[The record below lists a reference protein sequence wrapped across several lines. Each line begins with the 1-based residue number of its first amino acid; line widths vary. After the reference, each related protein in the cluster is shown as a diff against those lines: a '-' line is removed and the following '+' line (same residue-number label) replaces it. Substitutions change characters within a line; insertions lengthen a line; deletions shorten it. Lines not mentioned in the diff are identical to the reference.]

1 MCVTS
6 QASTEP
12 IQEAKPLA
20 PDDNGPMADQATR
33 LFVLFGELLL
43 MLVLM
48 LALRW
53 TFGTGNQH
61 PVPRVPD
68 PDDPTGDGLL
78 QEVSRVPTQ
87 TAAEVLRRGSA
98 GPASGPPSA
107 TPTAATGCSCSP
119 TTWSRRSWYSA
130 SRTAEPGLKT
140 P

>member
-20 PDDNGPMADQATR
+20 ADDNGPMADQATR
-33 LFVLFGELLL
+33 LFVLFGGLLL

-61 PVPRVPD
+61 PAPRVPD

-87 TAAEVLRRGSA
+87 TAAEVLRSRLGRA
-98 GPASGPPSA
+98 GIRATIGHTDSGYRLLVFADDLVPAKLVLSQSD
-107 TPTAATGCSCSP
+107 S
-119 TTWSRRSWYSA
+119 
-130 SRTAEPGLKT
+130 
-140 P
+140 